1 MRILVIILMALFF
14 SCSPQKRLNRL
25 VKRNPELVRTDT
37 IVLKDTIRDTIS
49 FTTDLVHLD
58 TIISI
63 KEFYDTVTI
72 IKDNLTIRYYY
83 DTIEEKVYLEGQ
95 CDTIW
100 IEVPYEKIVEYKV
113 PCDTVTAVT
122 SPKWVLWIIITA
134 IILALLWYVKMALMR
149 PK

>member
-1 MRILVIILMALFF
+1 MAFLFA
-14 SCSPQKRLNRL
+14 CSPQKRLNRL

-49 FTTDLVHLD
+49 FNTDLVHLD

-95 CDTIW
+95 CDTVW
-100 IEVPYEKIVEYKV
+100 VEVPYEKIVEYKV

-122 SPKWVLWIIITA
+122 SPKWVLWIIITS